1 MTELA
6 ERVIRLHE
14 AALAASDDGR
24 PALAA
29 RRLRAAL
36 RLLDG
41 EPGYDGLRGR
51 ILVSLAWAESE
62 RGHVHLGYRL
72 LDEAQPLL
80 PADRRPVVHAQR
92 AVLLRRNG
100 RNDLALHEFDIAI
113 AGLTERDHALD
124 LAKALNNRSLLHLDA
139 GRVGAAREDLRR
151 CLDIATRHGIAV
163 GAALI
168 RVNLGCL
175 DVVAGDLPSALR
187 AFARARAEYQR
198 IAPGRQAG
206 LAIERARA
214 LIAAGLFRDADAELA
229 AALAQAEDQHE
240 SHTHAD
246 ALQTRAEAALLGDQP
261 EQAATWARLARSAF
275 RARRNPRRAALNA
288 LLAARAEY
296 AGADLPPTLG
306 ARARRL
312 AAELR
317 RLGLPEDA
325 RVAALVAARC
335 LLRAGSPP
343 RAAQRL
349 ADRYGPPGRLDRLDT
364 RLLWRLTRAEIAFAA
379 ARPADAARQLRIGM
393 SALHRHRAQ
402 LGCLDLQTGASAH
415 GQDLARTGLAAALA
429 GGSVAAAYRWSE
441 RARAQALLLPPVR
454 PPADPAAAA
463 ALEDLRQTRYALRE
477 AELTGRPA
485 SDLRGRAET
494 LQRTVREHAWFTPG
508 RQHTGVPSPA
518 ALSDV
523 RAGLRDAALVAYLHD
538 GPWLRALVVTGS
550 AASVV
555 PLGERGD
562 AEEAVQR
569 LRADLD
575 TRAGRAMARR
585 MADAV
590 AAATRHDAA
599 ALAAAVL
606 DPLLPLLGDRELV
619 VVPTGLLMTTPWA
632 VLPGCAGRPVTVAP
646 SATSWLA
653 AVRRRRT
660 NASGPVAVVAGP
672 GLARGDDEARAVA
685 DLYAGATVLTGLA
698 ATPAATLAALDGAAV
713 AHLAAHGRHRA
724 ENALFSALELA
735 TGPVLG
741 YDVQRLTRPPA
752 TVVLSSCELGLSDVR
767 PGDESFGLASA
778 LLAAGTATVVASVSR
793 VADDAAMA
801 AMVSFHRAV
810 VAGRSPAAALADSVS
825 AEGAA
830 GFVCLGAG

>member
-6 ERVIRLHE
+6 ERVTRLHE
-14 AALAASDDGR
+14 AALVASDDGR

-29 RRLRAAL
+29 RRLRTAL

-41 EPGYDGLRGR
+41 EPGHDSLRGR

-62 RGHVHLGYRL
+62 RGHVQLGYRL
-72 LDEAQPLL
+72 LDEAQPLM
-80 PADRRPVVHAQR
+80 PDDRRPVVHAQR

-100 RNDLALHEFDIAI
+100 RNDLALREFDVAI
-113 AGLTERDHALD
+113 AGLTERDHPLD

-187 AFARARAEYQR
+187 AFAGARAEYQR
-198 IAPGRQAG
+198 ISPGRQAG

-214 LIAAGLFRDADAELA
+214 LIAAGLFREADTELA

-240 SHTHAD
+240 SHIYAD
-246 ALQTRAEAALLGDQP
+246 ALQTRAEAALLGGRPQP
-261 EQAATWARLARSAF
+261 AATWARQARSAF

-288 LLAARAEY
+288 LLAVRAEY
-296 AGADLPPTLG
+296 AGPDLPPNLA

-312 AAELR
+312 AAELL

-343 RAAQRL
+343 REAARL
-349 ADRYGPPGRLDRLDT
+349 VDRYGRPGRLDRLDT

-379 ARPADAARQLRIGM
+379 RRPADAAQQLRIGVA
-393 SALHRHRAQ
+393 ALHRHRAQ

-415 GQDLARTGLAAALA
+415 GQDLVRAGLAAALS
-429 GGSVAAAYRWSE
+429 GGSVAAVYRWSE

-477 AELTGRPA
+477 AELAGRTAP
-485 SDLRGRAET
+485 DLRSRAET
-494 LQRTVREHAWFTPG
+494 LQRTVREQSWFTPG
-508 RQHTGVPSPA
+508 RQYTGAPAPA
-518 ALSDV
+518 ALGDV
-523 RAGLRDAALVAYLHD
+523 RAELGDAALVAYLHD
-538 GPWLRALVVTGS
+538 GSSLRALVVTGS

-562 AEEAVQR
+562 ADDAVQR

-575 TRAGRAMARR
+575 TRAGRAMPRR
-585 MADAV
+585 LADAV
-590 AAATRHDAA
+590 TAATRHDAA
-599 ALAAAVL
+599 ALAAVVL
-606 DPLLPLLGDRELV
+606 DPLLPLIGDRELV

-646 SATSWLA
+646 SATAWLA
-653 AVRRRRT
+653 AVRRRRAT
-660 NASGPVAVVAGP
+660 GTGPVTVVSGP
-672 GLARGDDEARAVA
+672 GLALGDQEVRAVA
-685 DLYAGATVLTGLA
+685 DLYAAAVVLTGTA
-698 ATPAATLAALDGAAV
+698 ATPAATLAALDGASV
-713 AHLAAHGRHRA
+713 AHLAAHGRHQA
-724 ENALFSALELA
+724 ENALFSTLELA

-778 LLAAGTATVVASVSR
+778 LLVAGTATVVASVSR

-801 AMVSFHRAV
+801 AMVTFHRAV
-810 VAGRSPAAALADSVS
+810 VAGRSPAAALANSVS
-825 AEGAA
+825 ADRAA